1 MSSSRSIAAAR
12 QRRAGEAPPV
22 AQRGPGTSINS
33 QQAFAQQQ
41 MQQGNPN
48 QLPPQAPQVPVGKLS
63 VGDAFALVTIRLGR
77 IETIIQKLEA
87 EGVIG
92 PNAQHGSDSIE
103 HDENMRLVDDT
114 VIRNIV
120 ARLGDLEK
128 GQTKLTTLTQNKK
141 DTDLNSEEIFKMV
154 ENQTSDLQSQVSQ
167 LKNELRDTKEML
179 MKLQSFSMETNQK
192 IISIVLTQEKQET
205 LLKEVEV
212 EDSELEVEASSDS
225 HFEENADSEK
235 KESEDE
241 EKTENDGVTDEAALK
256 SEEDTLKS
264 EDDTLKSEN
273 DALKSESGALKNEE
287 VSLKTEKASL
297 KQNIKKNIKNELLKI
312 NSNDV

>member
-41 MQQGNPN
+41 MQQQPGNPN

-63 VGDAFALVTIRLGR
+63 IGDAFALVTIRLGR

-92 PNAQHGSDSIE
+92 PNAVHASDSME

-114 VIRNIV
+114 VIRNVI

-128 GQTKLTTLTQNKK
+128 GQTKLTALAQNKQEPE
-141 DTDLNSEEIFKMV
+141 LNGEEVYKMV
-154 ENQTSDLQSQVSQ
+154 ESQTSDLQNQVNQ

-205 LLKEVEV
+205 LLKKVETEPEVEPEILSSVDDDAV
-212 EDSELEVEASSDS
+212 E
-225 HFEENADSEK
+225 
-235 KESEDE
+235 EDE
-241 EKTENDGVTDEAALK
+241 A
-256 SEEDTLKS
+256 EEDKVSETLES
-264 EDDTLKSEN
+264 NLKK
-273 DALKSESGALKNEE
+273 D
-287 VSLKTEKASL
+287 VAS
-297 KQNIKKNIKNELLKI
+297 ELLKI
-312 NSNDV
+312 NSDDV

>member
-41 MQQGNPN
+41 MQQQPGNPN

-63 VGDAFALVTIRLGR
+63 IGDAFALVTIRLGR

-92 PNAQHGSDSIE
+92 PNAVHVSDSME

-114 VIRNIV
+114 VIRNVI

-128 GQTKLTTLTQNKK
+128 GQTKLTALAQNKQEPE
-141 DTDLNSEEIFKMV
+141 LNGEDVYKMV
-154 ENQTSDLQSQVSQ
+154 ESQTSDLQNQVNQ

-205 LLKEVEV
+205 LLKNVETEVENKPQSNP
-212 EDSELEVEASSDS
+212 DNEVSV
-225 HFEENADSEK
+225 NADEPESQEK
-235 KESEDE
+235 EDGDE
-241 EKTENDGVTDEAALK
+241 ADEVIEKLTDDVIEDVTDEVASKTEQVTEQVASK
-256 SEEDTLKS
+256 SEVKKS
-264 EDDTLKSEN
+264 
-273 DALKSESGALKNEE
+273 
-287 VSLKTEKASL
+287 
-297 KQNIKKNIKNELLKI
+297 IKKDIKKELLKI
-312 NSNDV
+312 NNDDV

>member
-22 AQRGPGTSINS
+22 GQRGPGTSINS

-41 MQQGNPN
+41 MQQPGNPN

-63 VGDAFALVTIRLGR
+63 IGDAFALVTIRLGR

-92 PNAQHGSDSIE
+92 PNAVHASDSME

-114 VIRNIV
+114 VIRNVI

-128 GQTKLTTLTQNKK
+128 GQTKLATLAQNKQEPE
-141 DTDLNSEEIFKMV
+141 LNGEEVYKMV
-154 ENQTSDLQSQVSQ
+154 ENQTSELQNQVNQ

-205 LLKEVEV
+205 LLKKVEV
-212 EDSELEVEASSDS
+212 EEKPQAGPDDDEASV
-225 HFEENADSEK
+225 NADEPAAELDDPEEK
-235 KESEDE
+235 VHGDEAESEE
-241 EKTENDGVTDEAALK
+241 VT
-256 SEEDTLKS
+256 
-264 EDDTLKSEN
+264 
-273 DALKSESGALKNEE
+273 EE
-287 VSLKTEKASL
+287 VTEAVALKTEEVAS
-297 KQNIKKNIKNELLKI
+297 KPQFKKSIKIYF
-312 NSNDV
+312 SN